1 MEKYIC
7 GDILKESEYLL
18 NTIKT
23 SKNMEGIENVIG
35 IEIWDENNKCYHIV
49 KRDWIYY
56 RIYFIPMKI

>member
-23 SKNMEGIENVIG
+23 SKNMEGSSAAL
-35 IEIWDENNKCYHIV
+35 WWM
-49 KRDWIYY
+49 KR
-56 RIYFIPMKI
+56 FLHG